1 MHANLF
7 RRRLSA
13 SLSARIPE
21 IACFLVY
28 LFVAGGLSTGSHAA
42 FARAA
47 ELSGSAKP
55 VIEQFLLTQT
65 GGLPGKVS
73 IRIDTPMSGALPP
86 CDSLEAFLPNGA
98 RVWGRVSVGLRC
110 NGNSTGDGPATPSW
124 TRYVPAYVA
133 VVADYYVASRPINAG
148 DTLSAADIQLRQG
161 DLSALPRGVI
171 TNPRQ
176 ASGMVASNRIALGAP
191 LRLELLRGAT
201 VIQQGQNV
209 KVQSQGSGF
218 VVSTEGRAMTNA
230 AAGATIQVK
239 TQAGQMLSGMVRADG
254 SIELPN

>member
-1 MHANLF
+1 MHAILLR
-7 RRRLSA
+7 RRRLA
-13 SLSARIPE
+13 
-21 IACFLVY
+21 IACLNLV
-28 LFVAGGLSTGSHAA
+28 AATGLAIDCQAA
-42 FARAA
+42 LARAA
-47 ELSGSAKP
+47 ELSGNAKP

-73 IRIDTPMSGALPP
+73 IRIDTPMSGALPA
-86 CDSLEAFLPNGA
+86 CDALEAFLPNGA

-110 NGNSTGDGPATPSW
+110 RGGNNGDGSATPVW

-133 VVADYYVASRPINAG
+133 VVANYYVAGRPINAG
-148 DTLSAADIQLRQG
+148 DTLNAADIALREG
-161 DLSALPRGVI
+161 DLTTLPRGVI
-171 TNPRQ
+171 TNPQQ

-239 TQAGQMLSGMVRADG
+239 TQAGQILSGIVRADG
-254 SIELPN
+254 SVELPD